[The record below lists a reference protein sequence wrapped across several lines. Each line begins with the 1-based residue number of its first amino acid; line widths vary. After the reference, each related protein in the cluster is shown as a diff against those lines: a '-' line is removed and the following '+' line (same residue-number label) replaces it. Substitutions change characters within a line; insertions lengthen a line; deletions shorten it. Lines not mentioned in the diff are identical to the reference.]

1 MKLLKWALIALAVVG
16 TNLTYAADL
25 QVQADPDRALVES
38 EELLNNPHF
47 AKELA
52 CLTKNI
58 YYEAGSEPFEG
69 KVAVANITVN
79 RMNDERYPKTI
90 CGVVQQKTKIDQK
103 FVCQFS
109 WVCEKRLSMSTLSEK
124 YLEALRVAKLV
135 LLEGYYIPRL
145 DNSFNFHAIHV
156 NPGWGKKRVAKIGN
170 HVFYADKKKPEQLP
184 VLLSGPTV
192 QSF

>member
-1 MKLLKWALIALAVVG
+1 MKLLKWALIALTVIG
-16 TNLTYAADL
+16 TGFAQAADL
-25 QVQADPDRALVES
+25 QVKADPDRAVIES
-38 EELLNNPHF
+38 EEQLSNPHF

-58 YYEAGSEPFEG
+58 YYEAGSESFEG
-69 KVAVANITVN
+69 MVAVANVTLN
-79 RMNDERYPKTI
+79 RVNDERYPKTI

-103 FVCQFS
+103 VVCQFS

-170 HVFYADKKKPEQLP
+170 HIFYADQKKPVPLP
-184 VLLSGPTV
+184 VLLSNPNV